1 MADRLPDLE
10 LLDHG
15 GNTRRLTELVGG
27 DPTILQT
34 YRGPWCPKEQRFF
47 RRLITLQDDL
57 EVSYCR
63 LLSLSVDPPEVA
75 AAYRA
80 GLGARWPFL
89 CDPDRVVLEQLG
101 LRETTDTVHDP
112 YVPRVF
118 VLRPDL
124 TVHAEYDGYY
134 AVGRP
139 TPDELVRDLRAVSA
153 AVRPDWAAP
162 TP

>member
-15 GNTRRLTELVGG
+15 GNDRRLSELVGG

-34 YRGPWCPKEQRFF
+34 FRGPWCPKEQRFF
-47 RRLITLQDDL
+47 RRLVTLQDDL

-63 LLSLSVDPPEVA
+63 LLSLSVDPPPVA

-89 CDPDRVVLEQLG
+89 CDPDRRVLEQLG

-112 YVPRVF
+112 YVPRVY

-124 TVHAEYDGYY
+124 SVHAEYDGYY

-139 TPDELVRDLRAVSA
+139 TLDELVRDLRAVSA
-153 AVRPDWAAP
+153 ELRADWAEP

>member
-47 RRLITLQDDL
+47 RRLITFQDDL

>member
-1 MADRLPDLE
+1 MDVLPDFE
-10 LLDHG
+10 ALDHSA
-15 GNTRRLTELVGG
+15 NRRRLSELVGG
-27 DPTILQT
+27 DPAILQT

-47 RRLITLQDDL
+47 RRLVTLQDEL

-63 LLSLSVDPPEVA
+63 LLSLSVDPPPVA
-75 AAYRA
+75 YAYRA

-89 CDPDRVVLEQLG
+89 CDPERAVLEQLG

-112 YVPRVF
+112 YVPMVY

-124 TVHAEYDGYY
+124 TVHARYDGYWFM
-134 AVGRP
+134 GRP
-139 TPDELVRDLRAVSA
+139 TLDELVRDLRAVSMQLRA
-153 AVRPDWAAP
+153 DWVAP